1 MPPTEC
7 FLISYKMIAVIKVG
21 GHQAIVEAGE
31 VIRVDKINAKEGEK
45 ITFETLLLSQKDGSD
60 FQLGAPFLTTTVEAK
75 VLEHGRDEKVS
86 VFKMKRRKRYRR
98 TIGHKQDHTI
108 IEITKVGNET
118 AKAVAPKKEG
128 STSEEKKE
136 PAKKAVAKKAAS
148 K

>member
-1 MPPTEC
+1 
-7 FLISYKMIAVIKVG
+7 MIAVIKVG

-31 VIRVDKINAKEGEK
+31 IIRVDKINAKEGEK
-45 ITFETLLLSQKDGSD
+45 LIFETLLLSQKDGSD
-60 FQLGAPFLTTTVEAK
+60 FQLGAPFLTTKVEAK

-118 AKAVAPKKEG
+118 AKAAAPKKES

-136 PAKKAVAKKAAS
+136 TPKKAVAKKATS